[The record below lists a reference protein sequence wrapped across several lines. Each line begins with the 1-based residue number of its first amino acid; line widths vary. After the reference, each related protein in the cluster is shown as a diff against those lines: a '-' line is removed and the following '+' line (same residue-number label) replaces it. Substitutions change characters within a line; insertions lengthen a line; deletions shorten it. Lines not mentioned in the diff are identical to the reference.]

1 MNPICVR
8 NLMIGEGKP
17 KICVPIVGKTEEEIL
32 KAAEA
37 VCCSPAQLAEWRAD
51 WFEFVFDDRAVK
63 SVLEK
68 IREILGDMPILFT
81 FRSKKEGGETEI
93 TYERYRELLVEIAA
107 TQLADMID
115 VEVFMSDSTADLM
128 TELHKAGAVVVGSN
142 HDFSGTPEKD
152 EIVRR
157 LCEMQEKGADIP
169 KIAVM
174 PQLKIDVMTLLAA
187 TLEMASQYAIGPI
200 VTMSMSALGVSS
212 RMCGEFFG
220 SAITFATAGQASA
233 PGQMEAE
240 ELQKIL
246 DLLHQSQSEK
256 KA

>member
-51 WFEFVFDDRAVK
+51 WYEFVFDSVAVK
-63 SVLEK
+63 AVLEK
-68 IREILGDMPILFT
+68 LREVLGDMPILFT
-81 FRSKKEGGETEI
+81 FRSKNEGGETAI
-93 TYERYRELLVEIAA
+93 TYEKYRELLVEVAK
-107 TQLADMID
+107 TQLADLMD
-115 VEVFMSDSTADLM
+115 VEVFMSEITADLI
-128 TELHKAGAVVVGSN
+128 TELHKAGTVVVGSN
-142 HDFSGTPEKD
+142 HDFSGTPEKE
-152 EIVRR
+152 EIIRR
-157 LCEMQEKGADIP
+157 LCEMQDMGADIP

-174 PQLKIDVMTLLAA
+174 PQSKIDVMTLLAA
-187 TLEMASQYAIGPI
+187 TLEMTSQYAIGPI
-200 VTMSMSALGVSS
+200 VTMSMSELGVIS

-240 ELQKIL
+240 ELRRIL
-246 DLLHQSQSEK
+246 NLLHQ
-256 KA
+256 A